1 MNKSADNRSRTG
13 EGSHVLLSLVGFGL
27 TLVLSFTLVANMMP
41 QVEGEAPV
49 DEEINLDEMT
59 MKTFITLGESIFTGK
74 GTCALCHNDLGRAP
88 DILKLN
94 MTMTANERLQDSRY
108 QGKAKNVEEYLRES
122 MLEPSIY
129 IVKGYGQKGS
139 DDTVS
144 PMPVSNKAPAL
155 LTDVEMDALIAF
167 IQAKDG
173 YEITVALPAAEKIA
187 ASEPEQ
193 LAAEAQVAPA
203 TSAAK
208 SVDEAIAKYMCTACH
223 SIGAGESSIGPNLN
237 TVGSRL
243 SADEIRQS
251 IIDPNAAVPEGFKAG
266 VMPQDYAQKM
276 IVSEL
281 NMIVEDLAD
290 NKNE

>member
-1 MNKSADNRSRTG
+1 MG
-13 EGSHVLLSLVGFGL
+13 EGSHVLLSLIGFGL
-27 TLVLSFTLVANMMP
+27 ALILSFTLVANMMP

-59 MKTFITLGESIFTGK
+59 MKTFITLGESIFNGK

-94 MTMTANERLQDSRY
+94 MTVTANELLQDSRY

-122 MLEPSIY
+122 MLEPSIFV
-129 IVKGYGQKGS
+129 VKGYGQKGS
-139 DDTVS
+139 NDTVS

-167 IQAKDG
+167 LQAKDG
-173 YEITVALPAAEKIA
+173 YEITVALPAAEEIA
-187 ASEPEQ
+187 TPEPEP
-193 LAAEAQVAPA
+193 AAEATVAPA
-203 TSAAK
+203 ISAAK
-208 SVDEAIAKYMCTACH
+208 SVDEAIAKYLCTACH
-223 SIGAGESSIGPNLN
+223 SMGGSESPIGPNLN

-243 SADEIRQS
+243 SVDEIRQS
-251 IIDPNAAVPEGFKAG
+251 IIDPNAVIPEGFTAG
-266 VMPQDYAQKM
+266 IMPQDYAQRM

-281 NMIVEDLAD
+281 NMIVQDLVE